1 MSVRRGVP
9 SFVLTLFVLLAMA
22 VGAPTASAVSVDQPT
37 GGLTSLFVPFT
48 HIQKFAQAGISVSP
62 IPPAYL
68 TFNSW
73 QEGPA
78 LRFPVTGG
86 LVESGSMLGTVD
98 HSGGML
104 MLKYADGVE
113 QKRLEV
119 TDVRIVNGN
128 MLVGNAL
135 GLVPSPTADLINAS
149 HSKERSTGVIHYE
162 ADARVG
168 DATALVLN
176 TYFNTTVFNA
186 GLILGH
192 VKSDIQTK
200 QKIFVDTGV

>member
-1 MSVRRGVP
+1 MPVRRRVP
-9 SFVLTLFVLLAMA
+9 SFVLTLSVLLAMA

-37 GGLTSLFVPFT
+37 GGLTSMFVPFT
-48 HIQKFAQAGISVSP
+48 HIQKFAQGGISVSP
-62 IPPAYL
+62 ISPAYL

-86 LVESGSMLGTVD
+86 LLESGTMLGTVD

-104 MLKYADGVE
+104 ILKYADGVE

-119 TDVRIVNGN
+119 TNLRIVNGN

-135 GLVPSPTADLINAS
+135 GLVPAPTADLINAS
-149 HSKERSTGVIHYE
+149 FSKDPSTGVIHYE
-162 ADARVG
+162 ADAQVNQ
-168 DATALVLN
+168 AQSLILN
-176 TYFNTTVFNA
+176 TYFDTTVFNP

-192 VKSDIQTK
+192 VKADIQTK
-200 QKIFVDTGV
+200 KLL